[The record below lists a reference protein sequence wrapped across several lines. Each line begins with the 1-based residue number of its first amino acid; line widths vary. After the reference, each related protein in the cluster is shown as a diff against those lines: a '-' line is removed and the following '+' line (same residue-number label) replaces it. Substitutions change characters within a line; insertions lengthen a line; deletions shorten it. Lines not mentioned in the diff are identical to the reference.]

1 MKSLRPGLLPV
12 IALVVVIAWALFAV
26 LMLTGTLI
34 STSQI
39 QNRVNAINV
48 IYPRVNQ
55 NLKSVPLALETAR
68 ISGQIADAAK
78 PVSPQLADVVKDV
91 QGIQTS
97 VTSVLNLVGPINKAV
112 LTINDSVKSINA
124 SVVPIGTALTSIDG
138 KVQSINSSVHGI
150 NNSFDGILDHVHSIN
165 GRVEGINDR
174 AERIRGIADDIKD
187 DTGRLVSP
195 LLPDILKNSFAISRS
210 PVINPLDLSRLDLR
224 RLDGIVGLLRNPAR
238 AAGLV
243 TMAQKIGLPIPAPD
257 AVKSPLLKSPLASKA
272 PDAGVLGMLENDSA
286 TNDSA
291 SGHGSEKSKGSQ
303 IPLLGGMLGSG
314 R

>member
-48 IYPRVNQ
+48 IYPRVDQ
-55 NLKSVPLALETAR
+55 NLKSVPLALQTAR
-68 ISGQIADAAK
+68 ISGEIEDAAR
-78 PVSPQLADVVKDV
+78 PVGPQFTDIVKDV
-91 QGIQTS
+91 QGIQAS
-97 VTSVLNLVGPINKAV
+97 VTSVQNLVGPINKAV
-112 LTINDSVKSINA
+112 LTINGSVKAINA
-124 SVVPIGTALTSIDG
+124 SVVPIGTSLASIDD
-138 KVQSINSSVHGI
+138 KVKSINSSVHGI
-150 NNSFDGILDHVHSIN
+150 NNSFDGILDHVHSIDD
-165 GRVEGINDR
+165 RVAGINHR
-174 AERIRGIADDIKD
+174 AERIKDIGDDIKD

-224 RLDGIVGLLRNPAR
+224 RLGGIVNLLRNPAR

-243 TMAQKIGLPIPAPD
+243 TMAQKIGLPVPAVD
-257 AVKSPLLKSPLASKA
+257 AVTSPLVNPPLVSKTPA
-272 PDAGVLGMLENDSA
+272 QQFFGVLGGGNDSG
-286 TNDSA
+286 S
-291 SGHGSEKSKGSQ
+291 HGDSEKAKGGQ
-303 IPLLGGMLGSG
+303 LPLLGGMLGSG

>member
-48 IYPRVNQ
+48 IYPRVDQ
-55 NLKSVPLALETAR
+55 NLKSVPLALQTAK

-91 QGIQTS
+91 NGIQTS
-97 VTSVLNLVGPINKAV
+97 VTSVLNLVGPINKSV
-112 LTINDSVKSINA
+112 RTINDSVKSINA
-124 SVVPIGTALTSIDG
+124 SVVPIGTSLTSIDG
-138 KVQSINSSVHGI
+138 KVQSINGSVHGI
-150 NNSFDGILDHVHSIN
+150 NDSFDGILDHVHSID
-165 GRVEGINDR
+165 GRVAGINER
-174 AERIRGIADDIKD
+174 AERVRGIAEDIKD

-224 RLDGIVGLLRNPAR
+224 RLNGIVDLLRNPTR

-243 TMAQKIGLPIPAPD
+243 TMAQKIGLPIPAVD
-257 AVKSPLLKSPLASKA
+257 AVKSPLAKPPLVSQTPAQQLF
-272 PDAGVLGMLENDSA
+272 GVLGKDS
-286 TNDSA
+286 SA
-291 SGHGSEKSKGSQ
+291 DSEKSKGSQ
-303 IPLLGGMLGSG
+303 VPLLGGMLGSG
-314 R
+314 G